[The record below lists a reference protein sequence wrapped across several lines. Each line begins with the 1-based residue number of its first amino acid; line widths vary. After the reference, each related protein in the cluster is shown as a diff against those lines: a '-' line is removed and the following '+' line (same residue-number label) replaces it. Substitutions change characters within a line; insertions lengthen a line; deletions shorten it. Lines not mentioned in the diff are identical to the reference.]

1 MPLPGAGVVLR
12 EKKEGG
18 GTFAKYKKIK
28 KRLSQS
34 FGKLSEL
41 LMMMVTHSSK
51 DSIHVL
57 CSALTGS
64 GSSPDSEI
72 RRASPPTKLDK
83 LRSSQ
88 SRWIWHLYNPLDWN
102 VMMLLILN

>member
-12 EKKEGG
+12 EKKEGGG

-41 LMMMVTHSSK
+41 IFEKTY
-51 DSIHVL
+51 
-57 CSALTGS
+57 
-64 GSSPDSEI
+64 P
-72 RRASPPTKLDK
+72 KLLK
-83 LRSSQ
+83 
-88 SRWIWHLYNPLDWN
+88 I
-102 VMMLLILN
+102 

>member
-12 EKKEGG
+12 EKKESSG

-41 LMMMVTHSSK
+41 IFK
-51 DSIHVL
+51 RDSL
-57 CSALTGS
+57 EYT
-64 GSSPDSEI
+64 
-72 RRASPPTKLDK
+72 R
-83 LRSSQ
+83 Q
-88 SRWIWHLYNPLDWN
+88 SCEYDYI
-102 VMMLLILN
+102 LIK

>member
-1 MPLPGAGVVLR
+1 MPLPGTGVVLR

-41 LMMMVTHSSK
+41 LMM
-51 DSIHVL
+51 
-57 CSALTGS
+57 
-64 GSSPDSEI
+64 
-72 RRASPPTKLDK
+72 
-83 LRSSQ
+83 
-88 SRWIWHLYNPLDWN
+88 
-102 VMMLLILN
+102 

>member
-12 EKKEGG
+12 EKKESSG

-41 LMMMVTHSSK
+41 IFIK
-51 DSIHVL
+51 
-57 CSALTGS
+57 
-64 GSSPDSEI
+64 
-72 RRASPPTKLDK
+72 RDK
-83 LRSSQ
+83 LGIYRT
-88 SRWIWHLYNPLDWN
+88 
-102 VMMLLILN
+102 

>member
-12 EKKEGG
+12 EKKEG

-41 LMMMVTHSSK
+41 IL
-51 DSIHVL
+51 
-57 CSALTGS
+57 
-64 GSSPDSEI
+64 E
-72 RRASPPTKLDK
+72 KLFEDM
-83 LRSSQ
+83 
-88 SRWIWHLYNPLDWN
+88 ITP
-102 VMMLLILN
+102 II

>member
-12 EKKEGG
+12 EKKEGGGG

-41 LMMMVTHSSK
+41 T
-51 DSIHVL
+51 
-57 CSALTGS
+57 
-64 GSSPDSEI
+64 
-72 RRASPPTKLDK
+72 
-83 LRSSQ
+83 
-88 SRWIWHLYNPLDWN
+88 
-102 VMMLLILN
+102 